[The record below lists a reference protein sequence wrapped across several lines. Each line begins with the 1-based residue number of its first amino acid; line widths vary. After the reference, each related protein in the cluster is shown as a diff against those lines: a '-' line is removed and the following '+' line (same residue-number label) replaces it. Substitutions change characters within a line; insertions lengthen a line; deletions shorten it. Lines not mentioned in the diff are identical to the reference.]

1 VAFYFFN
8 QEKRMGNLTDLF
20 MLDGETWIRLILAFV
35 LGGAI
40 GLEREMHGRPAGLRT
55 HILVCV
61 SATIIMLAAKVHIQ
75 LPEPLPHDIRITIDP
90 GRIVAGIMTGIGF
103 LGAGAIIRLGD
114 LIRGITTAA
123 CIWFAAALGIVIGEG
138 CYALAF
144 LSTGSIL
151 LVLITL
157 QWLEHLFHPVVYHA
171 VHITAPIGKSEDVES
186 RCQAI
191 FKKERIQIQ
200 NKAYSVSQETGKSEI
215 TFNVRMRDR
224 RQSGVVIRD
233 ITKISEVL
241 EVSWE

>member
-1 VAFYFFN
+1 
-8 QEKRMGNLTDLF
+8 MGNF
-20 MLDGETWIRLILAFV
+20 AEAIMLNGETWVRLALAFI

-61 SATIIMLAAKVHIQ
+61 SATIIMLASRSHVQ
-75 LPEPLPHDIRITIDP
+75 LPYPIPADIRINIDP

-138 CYALAF
+138 CYALAL
-144 LSTGSIL
+144 LSTGG
-151 LVLITL
+151 VLIVLIVL
-157 QWLEHLFHPVVYHA
+157 QWLEHHFHPVVYH
-171 VHITAPIGKSEDVES
+171 VVQITAPIEKAADVES

-191 FKKERIQIQ
+191 LKKEHIRIQ
-200 NKAYSVSQETGKSEI
+200 NKAYSISQETGQSEI

-224 RQSGVVIRD
+224 MQGGAVIRD
-233 ITKISEVL
+233 IAQISGVL
-241 EVSWE
+241 AASWK

>member
-1 VAFYFFN
+1 M
-8 QEKRMGNLTDLF
+8 ENLTDLF
-20 MLDGETWIRLILAFV
+20 MIVDGETWVRLALAFI

-40 GLEREMHGRPAGLRT
+40 GLEREIHGRPAGLRT

-61 SATIIMLAAKVHIQ
+61 SATMIMLASKSHVQ
-75 LPEPLPHDIRITIDP
+75 LSYPIPADIRINIDP

-138 CYALAF
+138 CYALAL

-151 LVLITL
+151 MVLIIL
-157 QWLEHLFHPVVYHA
+157 QWLEHRFHPVVYHI
-171 VHITAPIGKSEDVES
+171 VQITAPSEKTEDVES

-191 FKKERIQIQ
+191 LKKEHVRIQ
-200 NKAYSVSQETGKSEI
+200 NKAYSLSQETGQSEI

-224 RQSGVVIRD
+224 MQSGTVIRD
-233 ITKISEVL
+233 IAKIPGVL
-241 EVSWE
+241 DASWK

>member
-1 VAFYFFN
+1 
-8 QEKRMGNLTDLF
+8 MGSF
-20 MLDGETWIRLILAFV
+20 EEIVMLNSEGWVRLALAFI

-40 GLEREMHGRPAGLRT
+40 GLEREIHGRPAGLRT

-61 SATIIMLAAKVHIQ
+61 SVTMIMVGFKSQTQ
-75 LPEPLPHDIRITIDP
+75 LLYPIPADIHITIDP

-114 LIRGITTAA
+114 FIRGITTAA

-138 CYALAF
+138 CYALAL

-151 LVLITL
+151 IVLITL
-157 QWLEHLFHPVVYHA
+157 HWLEHHFHPVVYHA
-171 VHITAPIGKSEDVES
+171 VQITVPLEKAEDVES

-191 FKKERIQIQ
+191 LKKEHIRIQ
-200 NKAYSVSQETGKSEI
+200 NKAYSISQETRQSDI

-224 RQSGVVIRD
+224 MQSGVVIRD
-233 ITKISEVL
+233 IAKISGVL
-241 EVSWE
+241 EAHWK